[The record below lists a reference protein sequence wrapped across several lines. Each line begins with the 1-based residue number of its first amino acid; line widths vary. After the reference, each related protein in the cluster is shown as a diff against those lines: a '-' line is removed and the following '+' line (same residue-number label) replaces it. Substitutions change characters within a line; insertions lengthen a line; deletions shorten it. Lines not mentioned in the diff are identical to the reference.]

1 MTPQG
6 GPGREVG
13 YRPVS
18 AETWEG
24 RPLGGGRMATPSLGR
39 TVLRMVMLLVI
50 LLAVLLLA
58 GGWYFADRLTEP
70 PEVRPFAPDTRVV
83 AADGAIITLATTDD
97 LLTGGRFGLQLP
109 DGEYAALGPFVAHDE
124 DTTTYEV
131 VEYTGDVPAPDTPAR
146 VDEYWRTGTPASLG
160 LTHDDVVVPGLGG
173 DLPAWWVEGGD
184 EGTVVFVHGRGAT
197 REEALRF
204 LPVLTERG
212 WDTLVISWRGDTDA
226 APLRDA
232 RLRWG
237 TEEWADVESAVDWVV
252 DEAGQD
258 RPIVLFG
265 SSLGGALVGQFLDRS
280 PLEDEVDGV
289 VLDSPVLSLDATL
302 DLQANLNGVP
312 EFVEPLLLPTTELVA
327 GLMYGVDTP
336 SLEQTDDDRTF
347 DVPTLL
353 FHGAQDDFVPFTP
366 SLRLS
371 QQARRV
377 EYVGIEGAGHV
388 RSWNADSERYE
399 QALAEFLAGIG

>member
-1 MTPQG
+1 MSG
-6 GPGREVG
+6 ARV
-13 YRPVS
+13 
-18 AETWEG
+18 
-24 RPLGGGRMATPSLGR
+24 ATPSLGR
-39 TVLRMVMLLVI
+39 ALLRLVLLVVI
-50 LLAVLLLA
+50 VVAVLLLA

-70 PEVRPFAPDTRVV
+70 PEVRPFAPDTLVV
-83 AADGAIITLATTDD
+83 DADEATITLETTDD

-109 DGEYAALGPFVAHDE
+109 DDGYASLGRFVEHDD

-131 VEYTGDVPAPDTPAR
+131 VAYAGGVPAPGTPAR
-146 VDEYWRTGTPASLG
+146 VDEYWRTGTPATIG
-160 LTHDDVVVPGLGG
+160 LAHDDVVLPGLGG
-173 DLPAWWVEGGD
+173 ELPAWWVEGGD

-204 LPVLTERG
+204 LPALAERG

-237 TEEWADVESAVDWVV
+237 TEEWADVESAVDWVIDGRGP
-252 DEAGQD
+252 DE
-258 RPIVLFG
+258 PIVLFG

-280 PLEDEVDGV
+280 PLEAEVDGV

-371 QQARRV
+371 QQARQV

-388 RSWNADSERYE
+388 RSWNADSDRYE
-399 QALAEFLAGIG
+399 QALGEFLADVG